1 LKADRI
7 SKTPRWAWIIGALVL
22 LLGLTGTLLGALPER
37 PCPVGPAGGN
47 PPREAHRAVLFE
59 GYEIVAALKA
69 WDRVAGISSYAY
81 GNDLLKQVVP
91 HLEQIPSPGTGFV
104 VNAESLLAL
113 KPDMVVT
120 WDRKPDQ
127 VDFMRRQGIP
137 VTLIYPEGLADLYR
151 DTLRLGRLLGQ
162 PERAEKVTQLMAR
175 NLEALRQ
182 RLAKIP
188 AAAHPQVVWLWGKST
203 TITGNKG
210 VVGELIPLA
219 GGINLGSQVDN
230 FNQELSME
238 TLVELNPEVV
248 LIWGSASYGVP
259 DLLRDPKWQTIRAV
273 KMGRVFKASRA
284 STWSPRV
291 VVLAWWMAH
300 CFFPQ
305 EISPAEY
312 RQAVDAFYR
321 ECFGIPYEGTP

>member
-1 LKADRI
+1 MIGKI
-7 SKTPRWAWIIGALVL
+7 SKTSRRTLAVGALAL
-22 LLGLTGTLLGALPER
+22 LLGLTGTILGARPER
-37 PCPVGPAGGN
+37 PCPVAPAGGS
-47 PPREAHRAVLFE
+47 PPQEAHRAVLFE

-69 WDRVAGISSYAY
+69 WDRVVGISHYAY
-81 GNDLLKQVVP
+81 DNDLLKQVVP
-91 HLEQIPSPGTGFV
+91 NLKQIPSPGSGFV

-113 KPDMVVT
+113 KPDLVVT

-151 DTLRLGRLLGQ
+151 DTRLIGRLLGQ
-162 PERAEKVTQLMAR
+162 AERAEKVTQLMAR
-175 NLEALRQ
+175 NFEALKQ

-188 AAAHPQVVWLWGKST
+188 AAAHPRVVWLWGKPT

-219 GGINLGSQVDN
+219 GGINLGGKVDN

-238 TLVELNPEVV
+238 TMVDLNPEVV
-248 LIWGSASYGVP
+248 LIWGSASYEVA
-259 DLLRDPKWQTIRAV
+259 DLLRDPKWQTIQAV
-273 KMGRVFKASRA
+273 KTGRVFKASRA

-321 ECFGIPYEGTP
+321 ECFGIPYEETP

>member
-1 LKADRI
+1 MAGKI
-7 SKTPRWAWIIGALVL
+7 SKTSRWVWVIGALVV
-22 LLGLTGTLLGALPER
+22 LLGLTGSILGDHPER
-37 PCPVGPAGGN
+37 PAPVGPAGAELVQ
-47 PPREAHRAVLFE
+47 EARRIVLFE
-59 GYEIVAALKA
+59 GYEIVAAFKA

-81 GNDLLKQVVP
+81 DNDLLQHVVP

-127 VDFMRRQGIP
+127 VAFIRRQGIP

-162 PERAEKVTQLMAR
+162 PERAEQVTQLMDR

-188 AAAHPQVVWLWGKST
+188 AAAHPRVVWLWGKPT

-219 GGINLGSQVDN
+219 GGINLGRQVDN

-238 TLVELNPEVV
+238 TLVELNPDVV
-248 LIWGSASYGVP
+248 LIWGSASYGVA

-273 KMGRVFKASRA
+273 KTGRVFKASRG

-312 RQAVDAFYR
+312 RQTVDAFYR

>member
-1 LKADRI
+1 MGGL
-7 SKTPRWAWIIGALVL
+7 LV
-22 LLGLTGTLLGALPER
+22 LLGLTGTIMGARSER
-37 PCPVGPAGGN
+37 PCPIAPPGAN
-47 PPREAHRAVLFE
+47 LPREAHRAVLFE

-69 WDRVAGISSYAY
+69 WDRVVGISHYAY
-81 GNDLLKQVVP
+81 DNDLLKQVVP
-91 HLEQIPSPGTGFV
+91 HLKQIPSPGSGFV

-127 VDFMRRQGIP
+127 VDFIRRQGIP

-188 AAAHPQVVWLWGKST
+188 AAARPRVAWVWGKPT

-219 GGINLGSQVDN
+219 GGINLGSKVDN

-248 LIWGSASYGVP
+248 LIWGSASYGVS

-273 KMGRVFKASRA
+273 KTGRVFKASRA

>member
-1 LKADRI
+1 MIGKI
-7 SKTPRWAWIIGALVL
+7 SKTSRWTLAVGALAL
-22 LLGLTGTLLGALPER
+22 LLGLTGTILGARSER
-37 PCPVGPAGGN
+37 PCPVAPAGGS
-47 PPREAHRAVLFE
+47 PPQEAHRAVLFE

-162 PERAEKVTQLMAR
+162 PERAEKVTQLMTR

-188 AAAHPQVVWLWGKST
+188 ATAHPRVVWLWGKPT

-210 VVGELIPLA
+210 VIGELIPLA

-238 TLVELNPEVV
+238 TMVNLNPEVV
-248 LIWGSASYGVP
+248 LIWGSASYGVS
-259 DLLRDPKWQTIRAV
+259 DLVRDPKWQTIQAV
-273 KMGRVFKASRA
+273 KTGRVFKASRA

-305 EISPAEY
+305 EISPTEY

>member
-1 LKADRI
+1 MIGKI
-7 SKTPRWAWIIGALVL
+7 SKTSRWTLAVAALAL
-22 LLGLTGTLLGALPER
+22 LLGLTGTILGARPER
-37 PCPVGPAGGN
+37 PCPVPPAGGN
-47 PPREAHRAVLFE
+47 PPQEAHRAVLFE
-59 GYEIVAALKA
+59 GYELVAALKA

-81 GNDLLKQVVP
+81 DNDLLKQVLP
-91 HLEQIPSPGTGFV
+91 NLKQIPSPGTGFV

-188 AAAHPQVVWLWGKST
+188 AAAHPRVVWLWGKST

-219 GGINLGSQVDN
+219 GGINLGREVEN
-230 FNQELSME
+230 FNRELSME

-248 LIWGSASYGVP
+248 LIWGSASYGVA
-259 DLLRDPKWQTIRAV
+259 DLVQDPKWRTIQAV
-273 KMGRVFKASRA
+273 KTGRVFKASRG

-305 EISPAEY
+305 EISPMEY

>member
-1 LKADRI
+1 
-7 SKTPRWAWIIGALVL
+7 
-22 LLGLTGTLLGALPER
+22 
-37 PCPVGPAGGN
+37 
-47 PPREAHRAVLFE
+47 VLFE
-59 GYEIVAALKA
+59 GYEVVAALKA
-69 WDRVAGISSYAY
+69 WDRIVGISRYAY
-81 GNDLLKQVVP
+81 DNDLLKRVVP
-91 HLEQIPSPGTGFV
+91 HLQQIPSPGTGFV

-127 VDFMRRQGIP
+127 VEFMRRQGIP
-137 VTLIYPEGLADLYR
+137 VTLIYPEGLTDLYR
-151 DTLRLGRLLGQ
+151 DTRLIGRLLGQ
-162 PERAEKVTQLMAR
+162 SERAEKVTQLMAR
-175 NLEALRQ
+175 NFEALKQ

-188 AAAHPQVVWLWGKST
+188 AAARPRVAWVWGKPT

-219 GGINLGSQVDN
+219 GGINLGGKVDN

-238 TLVELNPEVV
+238 TMVELNPDVV
-248 LIWGSASYGVP
+248 LIWGSASYSVA
-259 DLLRDPKWQTIRAV
+259 DLLQDPKWRNVQAV
-273 KMGRVFKASRA
+273 KTGRVFKADRA

-305 EISPAEY
+305 EISPAEF
-312 RQAVDAFYR
+312 RQAADSFYR
-321 ECFGIPYEGTP
+321 ECFGIPYEETP